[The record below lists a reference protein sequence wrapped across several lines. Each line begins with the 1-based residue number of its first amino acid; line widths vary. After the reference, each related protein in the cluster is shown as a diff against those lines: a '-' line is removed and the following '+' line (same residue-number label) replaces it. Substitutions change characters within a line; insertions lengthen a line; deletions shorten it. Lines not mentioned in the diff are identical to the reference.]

1 MLNRIADLVI
11 GAPKLVAGTCLLLV
25 LGAAAYGFDA
35 ASRLS
40 PAGYEVSGSEST
52 SALEQLAVN
61 FDTGP
66 ANLVLLVESSA
77 PGGVTGEIASAQGTI
92 MADGLASLADVKDV
106 TSYWATGAPQLLS
119 ADGTQALV
127 TARIVADESQIYTR
141 TEEVRDA
148 IDGLAGDLQVS
159 LGGSAPANLE
169 IVEESER
176 DLLRA
181 ELLAIPIT
189 TIIMLLVFRSVVAAL
204 LPLVVSAVA
213 VTGTAALLKGLSEVT
228 LVSIFALNLTT
239 ALGLGMGVDFSL
251 FTISRWREER
261 AAGASNDDALRT
273 TINRA
278 GRSVLF
284 SGMTTAATLA
294 GLLLFDYPLLR
305 SLAYAGFVVVALATA
320 GALFALPATIAL
332 LGDRIDRFQVRRRAA
347 QPQAVEDGAW
357 YRIARQVM
365 ARPILTMGL
374 VVGILLLLGSPFL
387 RAEFAVPDDRA
398 LPLSSESRQV
408 ADQVRAGF
416 DSRQFGAMAAVSSQP
431 VEDAVLDRYAGAV
444 SEVTG
449 VAQVE
454 TVTGVYRDGL
464 RTGESLTPMRFA
476 VETGAWLSIIPNVE
490 PISLAAEQMVAQIRA
505 IPDGN
510 GFALG
515 GESARLVDN
524 KQELRSKLVPVL
536 LWVVVVVGLLL
547 YRSFGS
553 VLLPI
558 KAIIL
563 NFLSLS
569 AAFGAIVWIFQ
580 DGRLTGILSFTPTGL
595 TDAQT
600 PILIL
605 CIAFGLSMDYEVF
618 LLSRIKEEYDRT
630 GDSERA
636 VAVGLQRTGGII
648 TAAAVLMAVV
658 FLSFASGR
666 VAFIQLVGIGLALSI
681 IADATLVRT
690 FLVPAF
696 MAVAGRWNWWSPRRP
711 HRVEKHSTLGRE
723 YL

>member
-1 MLNRIADLVI
+1 
-11 GAPKLVAGTCLLLV
+11 
-25 LGAAAYGFDA
+25 
-35 ASRLS
+35 
-40 PAGYEVSGSEST
+40 
-52 SALEQLAVN
+52 LAV
-61 FDTGP
+61 
-66 ANLVLLVESSA
+66 
-77 PGGVTGEIASAQGTI
+77 I
-92 MADGLASLADVKDV
+92 
-106 TSYWATGAPQLLS
+106 
-119 ADGTQALV
+119 
-127 TARIVADESQIYTR
+127 
-141 TEEVRDA
+141 
-148 IDGLAGDLQVS
+148 
-159 LGGSAPANLE
+159 LGGSAQANLE

-181 ELLAIPIT
+181 ELLAIPLT

-213 VTGTAALLKGLSEVT
+213 VAGTAALLKGLSEVT

-261 AAGASNDDALRT
+261 AGGASNDDALRT

-278 GRSVLF
+278 GRSILF

-294 GLLLFDYPLLR
+294 ALLLFDYPLLE
-305 SLAYAGFVVVALATA
+305 SLAYAGFVVVALATF

-332 LGDRIDRFQVRRRAA
+332 LGDRVERFPIGRRAA
-347 QPQAVEDGAW
+347 AERPAVEDGVW
-357 YRIARQVM
+357 YRIARRVM
-365 ARPILTMGL
+365 ARPILTM
-374 VVGILLLLGSPFL
+374 VVVGGILLLLGSPFL
-387 RAEFAVPDDRA
+387 RAEFAIPDDRA
-398 LPLSSESRQV
+398 LPQSSDSRQV
-408 ADQVRAGF
+408 ADQLRSNF
-416 DSRQFGAMAAVSSQP
+416 DSRQFGALAAVSTGP
-431 VEDAVLDRYAGAV
+431 VTDAELADYAAAV
-444 SEVTG
+444 QNVPG
-449 VAQVE
+449 VAAVN
-454 TVTGVYRDGL
+454 TVMGDG
-464 RTGESLTPMRFA
+464 A
-476 VETGAWLSIIPNVE
+476 AWVSIVPNLE
-490 PISLAAEQMVAQIRA
+490 PISLDAEEMVAEIRSVPGA
-505 IPDGN
+505 EA
-510 GFALG
+510 FQVG

-524 KQELRSKLVPVL
+524 KQELRSKLVPVVI
-536 LWVVVVVGLLL
+536 WVVVVVALLL

-558 KAIIL
+558 KAILL
-563 NFLSLS
+563 NLLSLT

-580 DGRLTGILSFTPTGL
+580 DGRLTGLLGFTPTGL

-600 PILIL
+600 PILIF

-618 LLSRIKEEYDRT
+618 LLSRINEEWDRT

-681 IADATLVRT
+681 IADAALVRT

-696 MAVAGRWNWWSPRRP
+696 MAVAGRWNWWSPGRNYNIEPASTTERP
-711 HRVEKHSTLGRE
+711 PTLERE
-723 YL
+723 LL